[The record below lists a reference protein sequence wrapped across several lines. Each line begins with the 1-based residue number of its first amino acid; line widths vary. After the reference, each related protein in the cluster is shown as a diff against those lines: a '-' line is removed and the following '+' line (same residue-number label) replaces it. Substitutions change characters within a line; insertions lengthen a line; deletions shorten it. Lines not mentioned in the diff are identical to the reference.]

1 MIQIHVYKYMLSN
14 IGKWI
19 KKHNTTTQ
27 RNSIHRGNGMK
38 SRKMQTKKL
47 EIFFGISR
55 FCPSEKT
62 KITSSGHTT
71 GYCMLLLATLK
82 ICVISPMGKN
92 I

>member
-1 MIQIHVYKYMLSN
+1 MLSN

-62 KITSSGHTT
+62 KITSSGHN
-71 GYCMLLLATLK
+71 GILYVATCYPKNL
-82 ICVISPMGKN
+82 CNFSHGKKYL
-92 I
+92 IAKWEA